1 MMEVKGRLLKHPS
14 VLEFLENIERQL
26 LTETTAESIREEMLD
41 HIICMVEDY
50 EDDGMAFDEAVE
62 QSLKNMG
69 DPLSIGYAFTDFNA
83 MKRREWTRKALKYSG
98 LSLLIGFFVYWV
110 RMDIINGESD
120 MISILMLMIE
130 FPMIYAI
137 TKYGITYRK
146 EGHAS
151 GYRRRK
157 YLDLTSKPV
166 MILWPAKKSIP
177 FEYIALPL
185 FFSPIFILL
194 FVGVLSDV
202 IHAQKIALF
211 VINVVVFF
219 GGVFL
224 FFFSEKYR
232 IPKYVVLEDG
242 LLIKGKLLSWTSMA
256 KIQFKT
262 DYSYKEK
269 PTKVIYQMIEGMH
282 AGSIFINS
290 KQVTWLKAFMNE
302 KVNA

>member
-1 MMEVKGRLLKHPS
+1 MGTKERLVGNTS
-14 VLEFLENIERQL
+14 VLDFLENIERQL
-26 LTETTAESIREEMLD
+26 LTETTADAIREEMLD
-41 HIICMVEDY
+41 HIQCMVEDY
-50 EDDGMAFDEAVE
+50 EADGMCFDEAIE
-62 QSLKNMG
+62 QALRNMG

-83 MKRREWTRKALKYSG
+83 MKRREWLRKTLKYSG
-98 LSLLIGFFVYWV
+98 LSLLIAFFVYWV
-110 RMDIINGESD
+110 GMDIINGEED
-120 MISILMLMIE
+120 MVSFLILMIE
-130 FPMIYAI
+130 MPMIYAI

-151 GYRRRK
+151 GYRRKR

-185 FFSPIFILL
+185 FFSPIFIIL

-202 IHAQKIALF
+202 IHAQKVVLF
-211 VINVVVFF
+211 VINVVVFL
-219 GGVFL
+219 GGIFL
-224 FFFSEKYR
+224 LFFSEKYR

-256 KIQFKT
+256 KVQFKT

-282 AGSIFINS
+282 AGSIFINP
-290 KQVTWLKAFMNE
+290 KQVTWLKAFMRE
-302 KVNA
+302 KVNG